1 MENEILKA
9 AEVLGLSIEETR
21 EKLLDIA
28 TQNSL
33 NPDLETDKPLL
44 RGLFR
49 QWFGQAKRANAPTAT
64 KSNSLVNTGFGLII
78 GIEEC
83 RDMMEYQRKQLQ
95 GEYQRN
101 SDETY
106 RQGKIAMVTE
116 TPEGYEIKQWL
127 NDEEQSRVKDS
138 AWTISESAI
147 KVDDGWII
155 PVDNRPSFG
164 SGDKNKNYGKP
175 LPLEQWTRRIHFMGE
190 VAPLGITTQYWTLSL
205 KNDMAKEFEAD
216 CFKFCHITGIWN
228 EERNAMYG
236 VWNQPVLQY
245 NDSLDPNND
254 NYRDTTSIN
263 VQDLLGD
270 NMADYITPL
279 IDLERYHQ
287 NTATLPTSQRMVV
300 TDGIVT
306 NMILKPNSTGNR
318 TIFISDLSAEFD
330 YDSEQNS
337 SIACWVPPHINLDFG
352 IGSNIIIMG
361 RSNQREVDGAL
372 TSVSLNTFGIMVLD
386 QRGEAPS
393 FDEVTADDS
402 DWF

>member
-1 MENEILKA
+1 MENEIMKA

-21 EKLLDIA
+21 EKLLEIA

-33 NPDLETDKPLL
+33 NPDLEADIPLL

-49 QWFGQAKRANAPTAT
+49 QWFGQAKRANATPTT
-64 KSNSLVNTGFGLII
+64 SNSLVNTGFGVII
-78 GIEEC
+78 GIEDC

-106 RQGKIAMVTE
+106 RQGKVAIIVEATA
-116 TPEGYEIKQWL
+116 GYEVKQWL
-127 NDEEQSRVKDS
+127 NDEEQTRTKPNNWNVP
-138 AWTISESAI
+138 ESAI
-147 KVDDGWII
+147 QVDNGWII

-164 SGDKNKNYGKP
+164 SGDVNKNYGKP

-190 VAPLGITTQYWTLSL
+190 AVGNTTQYWTLSL
-205 KNDMAKEFEAD
+205 KNDMAKNFEAD
-216 CFKFCHITGIWN
+216 CFRFCHVTGIWN
-228 EERNAMYG
+228 EERNVMYG

-245 NDSLDPNND
+245 NDELDPNND
-254 NYRDTTSIN
+254 DYRDTTGIN
-263 VQDLLGD
+263 VQDLLG
-270 NMADYITPL
+270 NYMGDYITPL

-287 NTATLPTSQRMVV
+287 NTATLPMSQRMVV

-393 FDEVTADDS
+393 FDEVTVDDS

>member
-1 MENEILKA
+1 MENEIMKA

-21 EKLLDIA
+21 EKLLEIA

-33 NPDLETDKPLL
+33 SPDLEADKPLL

-49 QWFGQAKRANAPTAT
+49 QWFGQAKRANATPT
-64 KSNSLVNTGFGLII
+64 KSNSLVNTGFGVII
-78 GIEEC
+78 GIEDC

-106 RQGKIAMVTE
+106 RQGKVAMVTE
-116 TPEGYEIKQWL
+116 TTAGYEVKQWL
-127 NDEEQSRVKDS
+127 NDEEKSRPKPN
-138 AWTISESAI
+138 AWTVPESAI

-155 PVDNRPSFG
+155 PVDSRPSFG
-164 SGDKNKNYGKP
+164 SGDVNKNYGKP

-190 VAPLGITTQYWTLSL
+190 VTPLNISTQYWTLSL
-205 KNDMAKEFEAD
+205 KNDMAKEFNAD
-216 CFKFCHITGIWN
+216 CFRFCHVTGIWN

-245 NDSLDPNND
+245 NDDLNPNDD
-254 NYRDTTSIN
+254 NYRDTTSLN

-270 NMADYITPL
+270 TMDDYITPL

-372 TSVSLNTFGIMVLD
+372 TSVSLNTFGIMVID
-386 QRGEAPS
+386 QRGESPS
-393 FDEVTADDS
+393 FDEVTVDDS